1 MHPVQLS
8 DIAAWVLSARVVA
21 GIVGTVAG
29 IALGALILWL

>member
-1 MHPVQLS
+1 MHAVQFA
-8 DIAAWVLSARVVA
+8 DIVAWAAAGCFVA